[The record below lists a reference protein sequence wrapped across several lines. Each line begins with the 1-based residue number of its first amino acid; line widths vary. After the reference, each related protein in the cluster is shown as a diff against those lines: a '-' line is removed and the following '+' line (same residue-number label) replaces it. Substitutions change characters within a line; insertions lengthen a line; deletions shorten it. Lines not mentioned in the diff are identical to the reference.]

1 MKKYYSLIANMD
13 TFKKYEKFVVLLS
26 KWFNIVAGIAMVSM
40 LVLITADIIANKLFK
55 SPIPGG
61 IEFVSFLAVVAIA
74 FAIAQTQLT
83 RGHIEVEF
91 IAARLPVFPQ
101 KVIGTL
107 VNLFLIIL
115 FALLAWRSFIY
126 GNEIRLIG
134 EVSMTRGIPF
144 YPFIYAIGACSIVA
158 LLVAILQLLQIYIKD
173 SK

>member
-1 MKKYYSLIANMD
+1 MNA
-13 TFKKYEKFVVLLS
+13 FKKYENLVILLS

-40 LVLITADIIANKLFK
+40 LVLITADIIANKAFK

-61 IEFVSFLAVVAIA
+61 IEFVSFLAVAAIA

-91 IAARLPVFPQ
+91 IAARLPALAQ
-101 KVIGTL
+101 KIIGTL
-107 VNLFLIIL
+107 VNIFLIVL
-115 FALLAWRSFIY
+115 FFLLAWRSFIY

-134 EVSMTRGIPF
+134 EVSMTEGIPF

-158 LLVAILQLLQIYIKD
+158 LLVVILQLLQIYLKGD
-173 SK
+173 K

>member
-1 MKKYYSLIANMD
+1 MNA
-13 TFKKYEKFVVLLS
+13 FKRYEKLVILLS

-40 LVLITADIIANKLFK
+40 LVLITADIIANKAFK

-61 IEFVSFLAVVAIA
+61 IEFVSFLAVAAIA

-91 IAARLPVFPQ
+91 IAARLPALAQ
-101 KVIGTL
+101 KIIGTL
-107 VNLFLIIL
+107 VSIFLIIL
-115 FALLAWRSFIY
+115 FFLLAWRSFIY

-144 YPFIYAIGACSIVA
+144 FPFIYAIGACAIVA
-158 LLVAILQLLQIYIKD
+158 LLVVILQLLQIYLKD
-173 SK
+173 DK

>member
-1 MKKYYSLIANMD
+1 MNV
-13 TFKKYEKFVVLLS
+13 FKKYEKLVILLS
-26 KWFNIVAGIAMVSM
+26 KWFNVIAGIAMVSM
-40 LVLITADIIANKLFK
+40 LALIASDIIANKVFK

-61 IEFVSFLAVVAIA
+61 IEFVSFLAVVTIA

-91 IAARLPVFPQ
+91 IAARLPALPQ
-101 KVIGTL
+101 KIIATI

-115 FALLAWRSFIY
+115 FALLAWRSIIY

-134 EVSMTRGIPF
+134 EVSMTQGIPF
-144 YPFIYAIGACSIVA
+144 YPFIYAIGACSIIA
-158 LLVAILQLLQIYIKD
+158 LLVAILQLLQIYLKD